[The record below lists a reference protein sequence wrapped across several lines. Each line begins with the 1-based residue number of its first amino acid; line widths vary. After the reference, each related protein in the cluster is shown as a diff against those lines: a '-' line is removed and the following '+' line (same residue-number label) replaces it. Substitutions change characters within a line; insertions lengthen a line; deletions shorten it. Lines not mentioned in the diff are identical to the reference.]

1 MCSAISQMTRI
12 DHALIWFRWTAAVQG
27 ERKEGLDGGGDGAAA
42 GGDGDAPRSAA
53 CTGGARD
60 AQPFLRGGHGGDTPG
75 GAHTPHLDVL
85 HAAGEMCR

>member
-1 MCSAISQMTRI
+1 MIRI
-12 DHALIWFRWTAAVQG
+12 DPCLDLVP
-27 ERKEGLDGGGDGAAA
+27 LDGGSGRANEKKGWTAGEDGAAA

-53 CTGGARD
+53 CTGGVRD